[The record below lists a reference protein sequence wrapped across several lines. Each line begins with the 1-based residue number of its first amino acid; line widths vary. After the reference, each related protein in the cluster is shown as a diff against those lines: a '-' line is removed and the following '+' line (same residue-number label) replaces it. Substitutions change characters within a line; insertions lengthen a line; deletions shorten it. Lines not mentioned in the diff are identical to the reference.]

1 MNLMALTLVG
11 LASMPRL
18 LTMKPSSFPDGT
30 PNTLDRVELLFEF
43 PKIFKCLEVIRNEL
57 IIMFCLDDDIINV
70 GLGVAP
76 DLPLE
81 ASLND
86 LLVCG
91 AGILEAERHGVV
103 TVGPKRGDE
112 GRLLLIRLLEGYLVV
127 P

>member
-1 MNLMALTLVG
+1 
-11 LASMPRL
+11 
-18 LTMKPSSFPDGT
+18 
-30 PNTLDRVELLFEF
+30 
-43 PKIFKCLEVIRNEL
+43 
-57 IIMFCLDDDIINV
+57 MFCLDDDIIDI

-81 ASLND
+81 ASLNG
-86 LLVCG
+86 LLVGG

-103 TVGPKRGDE
+103 AVGPGGGDE